1 MLVSTKTKVLN
12 LSKCAI
18 NQNISSWIEQ
28 DIIVPD
34 SKPDAVKVVNVTVTP
49 YVNNYD
55 VMEGKIKL
63 SGKINYFIIYRVS
76 DDKFG
81 NRGLYVS
88 YPYTEVINVENIR
101 NSMDVIIEPCCKN
114 VIFSLPNERKI
125 SVKSEICFKV
135 NAKEKVNINVI
146 KDFEYENPI
155 ESKMCNKVFQ
165 NIIQN
170 KSSIIASKEDIML
183 PKEAEDFFE
192 LLKVETKIVDTDYKD
207 SYNKIMVKGDILAK
221 IIYLAEGANEN
232 IKKTNLTIPFSAMV
246 ELDNISE
253 RSKFDIKY
261 IMQDF
266 NIKLNSDITSTK
278 TMSAEY
284 QIDVEVTMYEE
295 DEIEYIDD
303 FYSQTKDLQYEEK
316 TAQVVSKNVMF
327 TKNIDI
333 KENISNILP
342 QNTVILDYTLDT
354 NYIVPKVTNN
364 MIELEGNAKISL
376 LLQNLENYEIETKNI
391 DVLINEKYDI
401 SDINK
406 NSNVFID
413 VVGENLS
420 VTQNGTDIE
429 VTLTLDVN
437 TNIEDIS
444 QMSIIDKI
452 EDMSLDLSS
461 LDSINLYVVK
471 PGDSLWKI
479 AKKYKTSID
488 KIVKINN
495 IENPEQID
503 VGQKILIIR

>member
-12 LSKCAI
+12 LNKCAI
-18 NQNISSWIEQ
+18 NESVSSWIEQ

-34 SKPDAVKVVNVTVTP
+34 SKPDAVKIVNVTVTP
-49 YVNNYD
+49 YVNTFD

-63 SGKINYFIIYRVS
+63 SGKVNYFIIYRVS

-81 NRGLYVS
+81 TRGLYVS
-88 YPYTEVINVENIR
+88 YPYTEVISVENIK
-101 NSMDVIIEPCCKN
+101 NSMDVMIEPYTKN

-125 SVKSEICFKV
+125 SLKSEVCFKV
-135 NAKEKVNINVI
+135 TAKEKVNINVI
-146 KDFEYENPI
+146 KDFEYESPI

-165 NIIQN
+165 NIKQN

-183 PKEAEDFFE
+183 PKEAEDFYE

-207 SYNKIMVKGDILAK
+207 SYNKIMVKGDILVK
-221 IIYLAEGANEN
+221 MMYLADSSNEN
-232 IKKTNLTIPFSAMV
+232 VKNIKLTIPFSAMV

-253 RSKFDIKY
+253 KSKFDIKY

-284 QIDVEVTMYEE
+284 QIDVEVTMFEE

-303 FYSQTKDLQYEEK
+303 FYSQTKDLNYDVK

-342 QNTVILDYTLDT
+342 PNTVILDYALDT
-354 NYIVPKVTNN
+354 NYIVPRVTNN
-364 MIELEGNAKISL
+364 MVELEGNAKISL
-376 LLQNLENYEIETKNI
+376 LTQNIENNEIDTKNI
-391 DVLINEKYDI
+391 DVLINQKYDL

-406 NSNVFID
+406 DSNVYVD
-413 VVGENLS
+413 VIGENLS
-420 VTQNGTDIE
+420 VMQNGTDIE
-429 VTLTLDVN
+429 VVLSLDVN
-437 TNIEDIS
+437 TNIEDMT

-452 EDMSLDLSS
+452 EDMALDLSN

-471 PGDSLWKI
+471 PGDTLWKI
-479 AKKYKTSID
+479 AKKYKTSVD

-495 IENPEQID
+495 IENPAEID
-503 VGQKILIIR
+503 VGQKILVIR

>member
-18 NQNISSWIEQ
+18 NENVSSWIEQ

-34 SKPDAVKVVNVTVTP
+34 TKPDAVKVVNVTVTP
-49 YVNNYD
+49 YVNTFD
-55 VMEGKIKL
+55 VMEGKVKL
-63 SGKINYFIIYRVS
+63 SGKLNYFIIYRVS

-81 NRGLYVS
+81 TRGLYVS
-88 YPYTEVINVENIR
+88 YPYTEVINIENIK
-101 NSMDVIIEPCCKN
+101 NSMDVVVEPYCKN

-183 PKEAEDFFE
+183 PKEAEDFYE
-192 LLKVETKIVDTDYKD
+192 LLKVETKIIDTDYKD
-207 SYNKIMVKGDILAK
+207 SYNKIMVKGDILTK
-221 IIYLAEGANEN
+221 IIYLAENSNEN
-232 IKKTNLTIPFSAMV
+232 VKVVNLTIPFSAMV

-253 RSKFDIKY
+253 KSKFDIKY

-266 NIKLNSDITSTK
+266 NIKQNSDITSTK

-295 DEIEYIDD
+295 DEIEYVED
-303 FYSQTKDLQYEEK
+303 FYSQNKNLDYEEK
-316 TAQVVSKNVMF
+316 IAQVISKNVMI
-327 TKNIDI
+327 TKNIGI

-342 QNTVILDYTLDT
+342 PNTAILDYTLDT
-354 NYIVPKVTNN
+354 SYIVPKITNN
-364 MIELEGNAKISL
+364 IVELEGNAKISL
-376 LLQNLENYEIETKNI
+376 LMQNLENMSIETKNI
-391 DVLINEKYDI
+391 DVLINQKYDI
-401 SDINK
+401 SDIK
-406 NSNVFID
+406 EDSKVYIDIIGESLNVM
-413 VVGENLS
+413 
-420 VTQNGTDIE
+420 QNGMDIE
-429 VTLTLDVN
+429 VLLSLDVVS
-437 TNIEDIS
+437 NIEDIS
-444 QMSIIDKI
+444 NMSIIDKI
-452 EDMSLDLSS
+452 EDMSLDLSN
-461 LDSINLYVVK
+461 LDSINLYIVR

-495 IENPEQID
+495 IENPEKID
-503 VGQKILIIR
+503 IGQKILVIR